1 MKQSNCYFSITSG
14 KAPFPFLIQIYIILD
29 KYGFQVKRAEQV
41 EGVKRV
47 MQIND
52 YGKQSKMVKILVDK
66 LFIVSISIK
75 LYFIKNFS

>member
-1 MKQSNCYFSITSG
+1 
-14 KAPFPFLIQIYIILD
+14 
-29 KYGFQVKRAEQV
+29 
-41 EGVKRV
+41 VKRV

>member
-1 MKQSNCYFSITSG
+1 
-14 KAPFPFLIQIYIILD
+14 
-29 KYGFQVKRAEQV
+29 VKRAEQV